1 MTDVALVFL
10 YRHLTTFGVDDAR
23 FDRKEARISILHLR
37 AQGYR
42 GIVLSYMRCREL
54 CAPCGYVDRFGFDYV
69 YVTIPLP
76 NTNGWTVA
84 YSLILRPRGCRYRLC
99 LPDRSRRNKT
109 SCSHRAKRLIS
120 DR

>member
-10 YRHLTTFGVDDAR
+10 YRHLAAFGVDDAR

-54 CAPCGYVDRFGFDYV
+54 SPPCGYVDRFGFDYV
-69 YVTIPLP
+69 YVTIQFPEI
-76 NTNGWTVA
+76 V
-84 YSLILRPRGCRYRLC
+84 R
-99 LPDRSRRNKT
+99 
-109 SCSHRAKRLIS
+109 
-120 DR
+120 